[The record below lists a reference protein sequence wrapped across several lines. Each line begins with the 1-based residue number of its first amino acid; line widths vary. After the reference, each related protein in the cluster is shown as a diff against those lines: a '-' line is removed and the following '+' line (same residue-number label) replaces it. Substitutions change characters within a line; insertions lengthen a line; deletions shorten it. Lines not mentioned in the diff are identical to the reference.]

1 MLRTLVCA
9 LLVGAVS
16 ASAQQELG
24 HRFAVTPSAGRAAVG
39 DPVTLRF
46 EVSLHE
52 RDLITDSVPRP
63 AGELAEGVRIL
74 AMRKLERR
82 GDRALQ
88 GEATVAFYRT
98 GVQQLPTFEIPF
110 LRVSA
115 NMRGTIRS
123 EPLPVEIAPTIPA
136 GNPSIKDLKDLVP
149 TGGTDWLPVGV
160 GAGAV
165 GVFVLA
171 LRAWR
176 RRVARKAAVA
186 AAPHLRP
193 SAPLPDPF
201 TSALARLEGI
211 DPLDVPAAA
220 DVVRAVLADAANV
233 PALGWTS
240 AELLRTLPPHLR
252 TEGNAER
259 LAELL
264 RSADLVKFAQGRT
277 PPSAGQAFLDTARAL
292 LNSWRAAL
300 GFPRGAA
307 DATG

>member
-1 MLRTLVCA
+1 MLRSQ
-9 LLVGAVS
+9 LLLHLLAIPL
-16 ASAQQELG
+16 AAQQDLG
-24 HRFAVTPSAGRAAVG
+24 HRFAVTPSASRASVG
-39 DPVTLRF
+39 DPVRLRF

-74 AMRKLERR
+74 AMGKLERR
-82 GDRALQ
+82 GDRALH
-88 GEATVAFYRT
+88 GGATVAFYRT
-98 GVQQLPTFEIPF
+98 GTQQLPTFEIPF

-123 EPLPVEIAPTIPA
+123 EPLSVEIAPTIPA

-160 GAGAV
+160 AAGLLA
-165 GVFVLA
+165 GVVLA
-171 LRAWR
+171 VRFWR
-176 RRVARKAAVA
+176 RRARKAAVA
-186 AAPHLRP
+186 AALPLRP

-201 TSALARLEGI
+201 ESALARLEGM

-220 DVVRAVLADAANV
+220 DVVRGVLADAANV

-277 PPSAGQAFLDTARAL
+277 PPSAGQAFRDTARAL
-292 LNSWRAAL
+292 LTSWRAAL
-300 GFPRGAA
+300 GFGRGTA